1 MTDPTTN
8 TDNPRPAASFT
19 LADFEAANV
28 ILLAH
33 NHPELD
39 THELGK
45 IFMDAR
51 TRSTGQASEALKLV
65 AGICSMMLVP
75 EASGDPYRPMVQWGD
90 GTSSMAL
97 EHVPRDA
104 TGTLA
109 QLVEQLDN
117 AALRARI
124 ADVVWLRDRSKGRQ
138 IAIAAVRAYR
148 ELPIEVDTWHRY
160 GRAGWH
166 RALQLAK
173 QIRAEDE
180 LAAIEA
186 TLLEAFFAAAVD
198 PDYGYWALHL
208 VRPLR
213 SERRGGDRIREVAAQ
228 LEVVGRQCL
237 DALHT
242 FMAQDY
248 FEAAAEWYEWARD
261 RERQAMMLL
270 LAADAIA
277 LQADQGDSAIVRHH
291 WLTKAVEA
299 YRRVSAQFRAQLDV
313 DAKIDALLVK
323 RRATGHA
330 ALGEMTAMPWPR
342 VDVTDE
348 IQAAIAHVKGRSPFD
363 ALLAFCGLD
372 SAPDIP
378 ALRSAAETTL
388 QDSALRALMGASVM
402 ADDGRTVE
410 TSTPEDG
417 WEAQLVAEMRAIFRQ
432 HAGKVALA
440 RLQPARDQLRFEQG
454 YRLADFITIATH
466 SPIVPADRARIV
478 GRGLYAGYC
487 GEMGDAMH
495 ILMPQFEHIVR
506 HVLQGAEALTAHHK
520 DGLDMEV
527 ALANLIDRPQ
537 MVEEFGDGLKLA
549 IQAVMC
555 DRAGPNLRNN
565 VAHGLMNEEACES
578 AHALYAWWQVLQ
590 LVTETAAAAAD
601 PEDQAIDTASQ
612 DQRVDPNN
620 PGQ

>member
-1 MTDPTTN
+1 MTDPTTQA
-8 TDNPRPAASFT
+8 DAPLPAAPFT

-28 ILLAH
+28 KQLVHA
-33 NHPELD
+33 HPELD
-39 THELGK
+39 MHDLGK

-51 TRSTGQASEALKLV
+51 AKSTGQASEALKLL

-75 EASGDPYRPMVQWGD
+75 EEPGDPYRPMVQWGD

-97 EHVPRDA
+97 EHVSRDA
-104 TGTLA
+104 AGALA

-138 IAIAAVRAYR
+138 VAIAAVRAYR

-186 TLLEAFFAAAVD
+186 ALLDAFFAAAGN

-213 SERRGGDRIREVAAQ
+213 SERRGGARFREVAEQ
-228 LEVVGRQCL
+228 LEAVGRHRL
-237 DALHT
+237 GMLHT

-248 FEAAAEWYEWARD
+248 FETAAEWYKWAGD
-261 RERQAMMLL
+261 QERQAVMLS

-277 LQADQGDSAIVRHH
+277 LQADQGDSAIIRHH
-291 WLTKAVEA
+291 WMTKAVEA
-299 YRRVSAQFRAQLDV
+299 YRRVSAQFRAELDV

-323 RRATGHA
+323 RRVAGHA
-330 ALGEMTAMPWPR
+330 ALGEMTAIPLPR
-342 VDVTDE
+342 EDVTDE
-348 IQAAIAHVKGRSPFD
+348 IQAAIAHVKGRPPFD

-372 SAPDIP
+372 SAPDVT
-378 ALRSAAETTL
+378 ALRDDAERTL
-388 QDSALRALMGASVM
+388 QDSVLRTLMGASVM

-410 TSTPEDG
+410 TSTVENG
-417 WEAQLVAEMRAIFRQ
+417 REGQLAAEMRAIFRR

-440 RLQPARDQLRFEQG
+440 RLQPARDQLRIEQN
-454 YRLADFITIATH
+454 YRLADFVTIAKH
-466 SPIVPADRARIV
+466 SPIVPADRAGIV

-487 GEMGDAMH
+487 GEMVDAMH

-527 ALANLIDRPQ
+527 ALASLLDRPQ
-537 MVEEFGDGLKLA
+537 MAEEFGDGLKLA
-549 IQAVMC
+549 IHAIMC
-555 DRAGPNLRNN
+555 DRAGPNLRND
-565 VAHGLMNEEACES
+565 VAHGLVNEEACES
-578 AHALYAWWQVLQ
+578 AYALYAWWQVMQ
-590 LVTETAAAAAD
+590 LVTETAAATAGTGDDESEIAIQD
-601 PEDQAIDTASQ
+601 HHVNSDNPDQ
-612 DQRVDPNN
+612 
-620 PGQ
+620 

>member
-1 MTDPTTN
+1 MTDPTTQA
-8 TDNPRPAASFT
+8 DIPAPAAPLT

-28 ILLAH
+28 QQLAH
-33 NHPELD
+33 DHPALD

-45 IFMDAR
+45 IFIGAR
-51 TRSTGQASEALKLV
+51 TRSTGQASEALKLL

-75 EASGDPYRPMVQWGD
+75 EELGDPYRPMVQWGD
-90 GTSSMAL
+90 GTSSMAP

-104 TGTLA
+104 TGALA
-109 QLVEQLDN
+109 QLVERLDN
-117 AALRARI
+117 PALRARI

-138 IAIAAVRAYR
+138 IALAAVRAYR
-148 ELPIEVDTWHRY
+148 ELPIEADSWYVF
-160 GRAGWH
+160 GRAAWH
-166 RALQLAK
+166 RALQLAR

-186 TLLEAFFAAAVD
+186 ALLDAFFTAAGD
-198 PDYGYWALHL
+198 PNYGYWALHL

-213 SERRGGDRIREVAAQ
+213 HERGGGNRVRQVAEQ
-228 LEVVGRQCL
+228 LEAVGRQRL
-237 DALHT
+237 GALHT

-248 FEAAAEWYEWARD
+248 FEAAAEWYERARD
-261 RERQAMMLL
+261 RELQAVMLS

-277 LQADQGDSAIVRHH
+277 LQSDQGDSAIVRHH

-299 YRRVSAQFRAQLDV
+299 YRRVSAPLRAQLDI

-323 RRATGHA
+323 RRAAGHA
-330 ALGEMTAMPWPR
+330 ALGEMTAIPLPR
-342 VDVTDE
+342 EDVTDE
-348 IQAAIAHVKGRSPFD
+348 IQAAITHVKGRSPFD

-378 ALRSAAETTL
+378 ELRSAAEATL
-388 QDSALRALMGASVM
+388 RDSVLKTLMGASVM

-410 TSTPEDG
+410 TATPEDG
-417 WEAQLVAEMRAIFRQ
+417 REAQLAAEMRAIFRR

-440 RLQPARDQLRFEQG
+440 RLHPARDQLRFEQN
-454 YRLADFITIATH
+454 YRLADFVNIATY

-487 GEMGDAMH
+487 GEMIDAMH
-495 ILMPQFEHIVR
+495 ILLPQFEHIVR

-527 ALANLIDRPQ
+527 ALASLLDRPQ
-537 MVEEFGDGLKLA
+537 MAEEFGDGMKLA
-549 IQAVMC
+549 IHAIMC
-555 DRAGPNLRNN
+555 DRAGPNLRND
-565 VAHGLMNEEACES
+565 VAHGLVNEEACES

-590 LVTETAAAAAD
+590 LVTETAAAAAGPAAQQSD
-601 PEDQAIDTASQ
+601 IATP
-612 DQRVDPNN
+612 DQRTDPDN
-620 PGQ
+620 PGD